1 MLTWFKK
8 HFIPHKRNNF
18 KPHILRKKAVMFFLV
33 FIFSVEFFFLAAI
46 FFIKNNVNFLAS
58 VLPDVIISETNSKRQ
73 MYDLTALA
81 PDATLEKA
89 AQLKADDMAA
99 KGYFAHT
106 SPEGITPWHWL
117 DQAGYKYAY
126 AGENLA
132 INFIDSDDVINA
144 WMNSVG
150 HKANILNNNF
160 TQIGI
165 GIADGQ
171 YQDRKT
177 TFVVQLFAQ
186 PVAVAAPTKEK
197 LVEKITQQ
205 TPPKQ
210 VVKTT
215 TAPAQTTPPI
225 GEVKGAENSQL
236 AQEMFT
242 TSQNGA
248 GDSNPVPQPTP
259 VSTTEKNNPAPAEF
273 NLASVINKIIAS
285 PRATANCIFALL
297 FSIIACAL
305 LLKTLIKVQIQH
317 PKLILGGLLILISL
331 GALFLFN
338 QHLALASLQ
347 IF

>member
-1 MLTWFKK
+1 MLTWIKK

-33 FIFSVEFFFLAAI
+33 FIFSIECFFLAAI

-58 VLPDVIISETNSKRQ
+58 ILPDVIISETNSKRQ

-81 PDATLEKA
+81 PDVTLEKA

-117 DQAGYKYAY
+117 DQAGYKYTY

-132 INFIDSDDVINA
+132 INFVDSDDVINA

-165 GIADGQ
+165 GIASGQ
-171 YQDRKT
+171 YQGKET
-177 TFVVQLFAQ
+177 IFVVQLFAQ
-186 PVAVAAPTKEK
+186 PIVVAAPTEEK
-197 LVEKITQQ
+197 PVVKATQQ
-205 TPPKQ
+205 TPTKQ
-210 VVKTT
+210 IVKTT
-215 TAPAQTTPPI
+215 TAPAQTAPPI
-225 GEVKGAENSQL
+225 GEVKGAENSQPV
-236 AQEMFT
+236 QEMFT
-242 TSQNGA
+242 TSQNA
-248 GDSNPVPQPTP
+248 EGDSEQTQPIKPAVTIN
-259 VSTTEKNNPAPAEF
+259 NNPAPAEF

-297 FSIIACAL
+297 FAVITCAL
-305 LLKTLIKVQIQH
+305 LLKTLIKIQIQH
-317 PKLILGGLLILISL
+317 PALILGGFLILIAL

>member
-1 MLTWFKK
+1 MLTWIKK

-33 FIFSVEFFFLAAI
+33 FIFSIECFFLAAI

-58 VLPDVIISETNSKRQ
+58 VLPDVIISETNGKRQ
-73 MYDLTALA
+73 MYDLTALT
-81 PDATLEKA
+81 PNSNLEKA

-106 SPEGITPWHWL
+106 SPEGVTPWHWL

-132 INFIDSDDVINA
+132 INFVDSDDVINA

-150 HKANILNNNF
+150 HKANILNSNF

-165 GIADGQ
+165 GIASGQ
-171 YQDRKT
+171 YQGKET

-186 PVAVAAPTKEK
+186 PIIVAAPTKEK
-197 LVEKITQQ
+197 PVVNATQQ

-210 VVKTT
+210 TAKTT
-215 TAPAQTTPPI
+215 TAPAQIASPI
-225 GEVKGAENSQL
+225 GEVKGAENSQPV
-236 AQEMFT
+236 QEMFT
-242 TSQNGA
+242 TSQNA
-248 GDSNPVPQPTP
+248 EGDSGQAPPAEPAL
-259 VSTTEKNNPAPAEF
+259 TTKNNNPAPAEF
-273 NLASVINKIIAS
+273 NLASVVNKIIAS

-297 FSIIACAL
+297 FAVITCAL
-305 LLKTLIKVQIQH
+305 LLKTLIKIQIQH
-317 PKLILGGLLILISL
+317 PALILSGLLILIAL

-338 QHLALASLQ
+338 QHLALANLQ